1 MTPRQAFDDV
11 ILRANR
17 LLRIHDGLINTR
29 QRGIRADWKRG
40 FCSLMHWK
48 QSANIQRVDGKD
60 AIIVLRDGAS
70 LSEDDLNQDAMD
82 DLLRSALVYGVS
94 ALDRY
99 VHERVCK
106 GIIKAYREATLSKEQ
121 KDFSIPL
128 TLALSA
134 AESLRKAHKAGKD
147 VRPANEIR
155 KAIQEMLHTRPFQSW
170 RDIDYAFRLIGVTDM
185 AGKIQTSKGL
195 GDLKAYKKQLNAI
208 VERRHKIVH
217 EGDLPRH
224 ERGGIAKKVPISR
237 AFIVSSLTHLEDFVN
252 EMEKI

>member
-1 MTPRQAFDDV
+1 
-11 ILRANR
+11 
-17 LLRIHDGLINTR
+17 
-29 QRGIRADWKRG
+29 
-40 FCSLMHWK
+40 MHWK

-60 AIIVLRDGAS
+60 AVLVLRDGAA
-70 LSEDDLNQDAMD
+70 LSKDDLNHDAMD
-82 DLLRSALVYGVS
+82 DLLRSTLVYGVS

-106 GIIKAYREATLSKEQ
+106 GIIKAYREKNLSKEQ

-128 TLALSA
+128 TLALST
-134 AESLRKAHKAGKD
+134 AESLRKAHKARKA

-170 RDIDYAFRLIGVTDM
+170 KDIDSAFRLIGISDM
-185 AGKIQTSKGL
+185 AGQIQSNKGL
-195 GDLKAYKKQLNAI
+195 GDLKDYKKKLNSI

-224 ERGGIAKKVPISR
+224 ERGGIAKKVPILRS
-237 AFIVSSLTHLEDFVN
+237 FVVSSLIYLEDFVN